1 MEPKQKKSLNILSV
15 FSLIFLG
22 VLAICMIYLVLQA
35 LSIGFFSTTQ
45 LILGLGIL
53 ALLLVL
59 FIFLLLRKY
68 EHAWIK
74 LLLFALTGCFAFVCG
89 FGGYYLQKTGDFLNT
104 VSGKDS
110 VNSNQED
117 SSQKEIL
124 NEADVL
130 SNKMAM
136 TVTTYAM
143 QETEISK
150 PNQLNGMMVGVI
162 TEADEKG
169 TEGAIKQ
176 LSSKGVRSAQYVE
189 YENAFT
195 LVDALYNGLV
205 DAIIL
210 PEQFHEDLLNAAND
224 INKYNALTTF
234 TNIVDQY
241 IYYEPIPDEM
251 KNPADPVKDIT
262 KDPFTILISGSDSYG
277 NLSVTSRSDVNMLVT
292 VNPVTYQVLIVSLP
306 RDSYIPFSCKKNEYA
321 CINISGLS
329 DKLTHSGLYGLGTT
343 ESTIEDYLDIE
354 INYTVRVNFSS
365 LINIV
370 DSINGIDVE
379 VEPGLEVET
388 FYANGTEGVKAGKNH
403 LNGERALAFARERH
417 AYLNGD
423 NQRIINQQLVLKAL
437 LKKMMSPTM
446 VVNYPNFIKALSTA
460 FFTNMPASQIKALI
474 GLEVSS
480 FPSWDIQMFAISGE
494 GGNEYC
500 PSLNAIASVVYPN
513 PLEVEKAT
521 YLIEEVLE
529 GVPFEEDTSSEGSED
544 GSSKEKSSKKHWY
557 DDDYIPSINNN
568 DFSYDQNTLSP
579 SYYDDPYGYREPL
592 ESFDQSGIDT
602 SPEADDQY
610 FVPMED

>member
-1 MEPKQKKSLNILSV
+1 MEPKQKQSLNMLSV

-22 VLAICMIYLVLQA
+22 ILIICMIYLVWQM
-35 LSIGFFSTTQ
+35 LSIGFFSATQ
-45 LILGLGIL
+45 LIMGAGIL

-59 FIFLLLRKY
+59 FIFLLLKKY
-68 EHAWIK
+68 EHSWVK
-74 LLLFALTGCFAFVCG
+74 LFLLALTGCIALVCG
-89 FGGYYLQKTGDFLNT
+89 FGGYYLQKTGDFLNAIAGKET
-104 VSGKDS
+104 LDSKEKDS
-110 VNSNQED
+110 SE
-117 SSQKEIL
+117 SEIL

-130 SNKMAM
+130 SNKIAM

-143 QETEISK
+143 QETEIIK
-150 PNQLNGMMVGVI
+150 PTQLNNMTVGVI
-162 TEADEKG
+162 TKADEKG

-176 LSSKGVRSAQYVE
+176 LSSKGTRNAEYVE
-189 YENAFT
+189 YENAFV
-195 LVDALYNGLV
+195 LVDALYDGLV

-234 TNIVDQY
+234 TNTVDQY

-306 RDSYIPFSCKKNEYA
+306 RDSYVPFSCKKNEYA
-321 CINISGLS
+321 CINVSGLS
-329 DKLTHSGLYGLGTT
+329 DKLTHSGLYGIGTT

-388 FYANGTEGVKAGKNH
+388 FYANGTEGVKAGWNH

-423 NQRIINQQLVLKAL
+423 NQRIINQQIVLKAL

-446 VVNYPNFIKALSTA
+446 VVNYPSFIKALSTA

-474 GLEVSS
+474 GLEVSN
-480 FPSWDIQMFAISGE
+480 FPSWDIQMFAINGE
-494 GGNEYC
+494 GGSEYC
-500 PSLNAIASVVYPN
+500 PSLNSYASVVYPN
-513 PLEVEKAT
+513 SYEVEKAT
-521 YLIEEVLE
+521 YLIEEALK
-529 GVPFEEDTSSEGSED
+529 GMPFEEETDSQISSQ
-544 GSSKEKSSKKHWY
+544 SSEKSSKKHWY
-557 DDDYIPSINNN
+557 DDDYTPALNNQESSN
-568 DFSYDQNTLSP
+568 DQTTYPTYN
-579 SYYDDPYGYREPL
+579 DDPYGYREPL
-592 ESFDQSGIDT
+592 EPFDQSYNDLYQDVED
-602 SPEADDQY
+602 PY